1 MSEFKV
7 SHLPLVSNNRFVGI
21 VAEED
26 ILDTSFSEVT
36 FDASSQQLDSIFIYE
51 YQHIFEV
58 MRKMSE
64 FQLTIMPILNRN
76 DEYIGSTTLSQL
88 MTIASNTTSIKE
100 PGGVII
106 LRVNSKDY
114 SLSQIAQI
122 VESNNAR
129 ILSSFITSSDDSSQ
143 IDVTIKL
150 NKKEL
155 GAILQT
161 FQRYDYAVIETYQK
175 DDDFDELKNRFDNLM
190 NLLDL

>member
-1 MSEFKV
+1 MIASQLIVDLLPALKPSDSFGQALLWMSEFKV

-36 FDASSQQLDSIFIYE
+36 FDSSPQQLDSIFIYE

-114 SLSQIAQI
+114 SLSQIA
-122 VESNNAR
+122 
-129 ILSSFITSSDDSSQ
+129 
-143 IDVTIKL
+143 
-150 NKKEL
+150 
-155 GAILQT
+155 
-161 FQRYDYAVIETYQK
+161 
-175 DDDFDELKNRFDNLM
+175 
-190 NLLDL
+190 

>member
-1 MSEFKV
+1 
-7 SHLPLVSNNRFVGI
+7 
-21 VAEED
+21 
-26 ILDTSFSEVT
+26 
-36 FDASSQQLDSIFIYE
+36 
-51 YQHIFEV
+51 
-58 MRKMSE
+58 
-64 FQLTIMPILNRN
+64 
-76 DEYIGSTTLSQL
+76 
-88 MTIASNTTSIKE
+88 
-100 PGGVII
+100 
-106 LRVNSKDY
+106 KDY

>member
-1 MSEFKV
+1 M
-7 SHLPLVSNNRFVGI
+7 
-21 VAEED
+21 AEED
-26 ILDTSFSEVT
+26 ILDANLAQVT
-36 FDASSQQLDSIFIYE
+36 FASSSLKLDSIFIYD

-76 DEYIGSTTLSQL
+76 DEYIGSTTLSHL
-88 MTIASNTTSIKE
+88 MTIVSNTTSIKE
-100 PGGVII
+100 PGGVIV

-129 ILSSFITSSDDSSQ
+129 ILSSFITSSDDTSQ

-150 NKKEL
+150 NKKDL

-161 FQRYDYAVIETYQK
+161 FQRYDYTVIETYQK
-175 DDDFDELKNRFDNLM
+175 EDDYDELKNRFDNLM
-190 NLLDL
+190 NLLNL